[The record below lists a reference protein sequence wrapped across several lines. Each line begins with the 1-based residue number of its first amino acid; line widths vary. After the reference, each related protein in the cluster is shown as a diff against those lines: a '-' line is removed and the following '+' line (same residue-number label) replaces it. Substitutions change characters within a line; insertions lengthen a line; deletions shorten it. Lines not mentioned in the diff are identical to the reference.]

1 MKINKKTIRKMI
13 IDAIGTILGSLIM
26 AIGVALFLL
35 PNQLSSG
42 GIAGIATITYYLLK
56 WPMGITILA
65 LNIPIFILSI
75 YKIGKEYFIKSLI
88 GTVTLSFFIDFLDKL
103 TPLTNDRFLA
113 CVYGGVIL
121 GIGTAIVLK
130 VNSSTGGSDM
140 ISNIVKKY
148 NSNVRAGNVIVL
160 IDIVIISLNVIFF
173 KRIDI
178 GLYSAITIYIMG
190 KMIDFIFEGID
201 FTKMIFIISSKN
213 KEIAQTIG
221 KDIKR
226 GVTGLYGKGMYEEE
240 DKLILMCAAPRRDV
254 SKIRQVARNID
265 SHCFIIISNAREVLG
280 EGFKKE

>member
-160 IDIVIISLNVIFF
+160 IDIVIITLNVIFF
-173 KRIDI
+173 QRIDI

>member
-1 MKINKKTIRKMI
+1 MKINKKTIKKII
-13 IDAIGTILGSLIM
+13 IDVIGTILGSLIM

-65 LNIPIFILSI
+65 LNIPVFILSI

-88 GTVTLSFFIDFLDKL
+88 GTVTLSFFIDILDKL

-148 NSNVRAGNVIVL
+148 NSNVRTGNVIVL
-160 IDIVIISLNVIFF
+160 IDIVIITLNVIFF
-173 KRIDI
+173 QRIDI

-201 FTKMIFIISSKN
+201 FTKMIFIVSSKN